1 MAGSPNLNG
10 GETAAAIPQARQGKG
25 KSEVGNFTYTTP
37 KKITWAKHDMYN
49 KYMLGLFIHLVLIFL
64 ICKTI

>member
-10 GETAAAIPQARQGKG
+10 GETVAAIPQALQGKG

-37 KKITWAKHDMYN
+37 KKITRAKHDMYN
-49 KYMLGLFIHLVLIFL
+49 KYMLG
-64 ICKTI
+64 